1 MEYIILALAF
11 SAQGETLSQ
20 PQQAL
25 ITRNDGRQVWCLA
38 RQVLSGSTTRQGHW
52 VVQQELTQT
61 QPAGGAADTGTDPY
75 GFGPLLNQH
84 RAALGLPALVYHQ
97 QLTDWAAVN
106 NAEQNRLGSG
116 HHYMPVHGQ
125 VAAWNYDD
133 GADVL
138 GGWLRSPAHRA
149 VILGQATQYGIH
161 QMGRYWTANVR

>member
-1 MEYIILALAF
+1 MKYIILALAF

-25 ITRNDGRQVWCLA
+25 ITRNDGRQVWCIA
-38 RQVLSGSTTRQGHW
+38 RKVLQGPVSRQGHW
-52 VVQQELTQT
+52 VIEQELTQA
-61 QPAGGAADTGTDPY
+61 QPAGRATGTDPY
-75 GFGPLLNQH
+75 GFGTLLNQH
-84 RAALGLPALVYHQ
+84 RATLGLPALSHDQ

-106 NAEQNRLGSG
+106 NAEQQKLGSG

-138 GGWLRSPAHRA
+138 GGWLRSPAHRE
-149 VILGQATQYGIH
+149 VILGKGTQYGIH